1 MHVRE
6 WACPACG
13 TRHDRDV
20 NAAKNVK
27 QAAGLAA
34 SACGAKVR
42 PEPVLAQREETGS
55 HGIPAGSCAA

>member
-1 MHVRE
+1 
-6 WACPACG
+6 
-13 TRHDRDV
+13 DRDV

-27 QAAGLAA
+27 QAAGLAV

-55 HGIPAGSCAA
+55 HGIPAGSRAA